1 MNGPIRF
8 GQARINEISLHYA
21 EAGPEDGPPVVL
33 LHGFPEFWAGW
44 RHQIP
49 ALAEAGFRVIA
60 PDQRGYNLSD
70 KPKGVA
76 AYDLDRLA
84 GDVVGLADYLGI
96 AKLKLV
102 GHDWGASV
110 VWWLATTRPERLE
123 RVAAI
128 NAPHPAIWRK
138 AMRDDAEQRKKS
150 WYVQMFRLPWL
161 PEAMMR
167 SRNYR
172 GLFNGLVSSSRPGTF
187 SADDFADYR
196 LAWSRPGAMTAM
208 VNWYRA
214 LLKKKMSDAL
224 PRIETPALLIW
235 GVKDK
240 FGSVSGA
247 EASLA
252 LCGKGRALFID
263 DATHWVQHEEADRV
277 NAALIEFLSSPSS

>member
-1 MNGPIRF
+1 MRDGIRF
-8 GQARINEISLHYA
+8 GKAQVNGIALHYA
-21 EAGPEDGPPVVL
+21 EAGPADGPPLVL

-49 ALAEAGFRVIA
+49 ALADAGFRVIA

-70 KPKGVA
+70 KPKGVE

-84 GDVVGLADYLGI
+84 DDVVGLADHFGI

-110 VWWLATTRPERLE
+110 AWWLATSKPERLE
-123 RVAAI
+123 RLAVI
-128 NAPHPAIWRK
+128 NAPHPWIWRK
-138 AMRDDAEQRKKS
+138 AMRDDPEQRKKS

-167 SRNYR
+167 SRNWR
-172 GLFNGLVSSSRPGTF
+172 GLSDGLVSSSKPGTF
-187 SADDFADYR
+187 GDDDFADYR
-196 LAWSRPGAMTAM
+196 VAWSRPGAVTAM

-214 LLKKKMSDAL
+214 LLKKRMPEGL
-224 PRIETPALLIW
+224 PRIEMPVLLIW
-235 GVKDK
+235 GLDDR

-252 LCGKGRALFID
+252 LCGDARKLFID
-263 DATHWVQHEEADRV
+263 GATHWVQHEEPARI
-277 NAALIEFLSSPSS
+277 NAALIDFLRA